1 MTTTENKYGLEDL
14 VVSAIEQKPTDFE
27 AAFDDLITDRIRSAV
42 EAKKVEVAQ
51 KMYNYEPPET
61 IDNENEDE
69 FGASDSELEDSGE
82 DDGEVA

>member
-42 EAKKVEVAQ
+42 EAKKIEVAQ
-51 KMYNYEPPET
+51 RMYNYEPPEVES
-61 IDNENEDE
+61 ENEDE
-69 FGASDSELEDSGE
+69 FGASESELEDSGE